1 MNKVIVAP
9 KSAHGPLA
17 QLGERLHG
25 MEEVIGS
32 IPTRST
38 IDSYRF
44 PMLKNI
50 PEDSKSLIK
59 ANGFTGWDE

>member
-1 MNKVIVAP
+1 MWGAKTFDVVHFTKVGCIVSKKINKP
-9 KSAHGPLA
+9 
-17 QLGERLHG
+17 
-25 MEEVIGS
+25 
-32 IPTRST
+32 

-44 PMLKNI
+44 PMFKNI